1 MHQTNNKKYPK
12 VRMALPWRRQKA
24 KAHSVGCGKGCQVC
38 SLHMFSLGGVCML
51 YSQGVS
57 S

>member
-1 MHQTNNKKYPK
+1 MHPTNNKRYPK

-38 SLHMFSLGGVCML
+38 SLHMFSFGGVCML
-51 YSQGVS
+51 YS
-57 S
+57 